1 MPDLTT
7 EEQRI
12 EGLYQRVRAILTQ
25 ARHKAMQYVNEA
37 MVNAYWEIGREIVEE
52 EQKGQVRAEYGKRIV
67 RNLSERMTTEF
78 GKGFEVR
85 NLWLMREFY
94 TKYPIVYAVRTLL
107 SWTHYRILMRIE
119 KPEVRAFY
127 EEECAKA
134 NWSTRELERQINS
147 MLYERLALSTDKS
160 ALRQMDTEG
169 RETFDP
175 AALIKDPYVL
185 EFTGLNPSA
194 SLQETDLETAL
205 MNHLQQFLLELG
217 REFYFVARQQR
228 ISVGGDDFY
237 VDLVFYHR
245 ILRFFLLIDL
255 KTGKLTHQDIG
266 QMLFYTGY
274 YEAEITRADE
284 NPPVG
289 LLLCADKNE
298 AVVKYTL
305 NKTQQQIF
313 ASRYELIL
321 PTEEELRTELQRE
334 TARLTQ
340 QLRLEMDSEDSS
352 L

>member
-7 EEQRI
+7 EEQT
-12 EGLYQRVRAILTQ
+12 LNALHQRVRAIISQ

-37 MVNAYWEIGREIVEE
+37 MVTAYWEIGREIVEE

-67 RNLSERMTTEF
+67 EELSHRLRLEF
-78 GKGFEVR
+78 GKGFDR
-85 NLWLMREFY
+85 ATLWRMRDFY
-94 TKYPIVYAVRTLL
+94 NTFPILAAVRREL
-107 SWTHYRILMRIE
+107 SWTHHRILLAIK

-147 MLYERLALSTDKS
+147 MLYERLALSTDKA
-160 ALRQMDTEG
+160 ALRRMDVEG

-175 AALIKDPYVL
+175 AELIKDPYVL
-185 EFTGLNPSA
+185 EFTGMNPFA

-245 ILRFFLLIDL
+245 IHRFFLLIDL

-274 YEAEITRADE
+274 YEAEITREDE

-289 LLLCADKNE
+289 LILCTDKNE

-313 ASRYELIL
+313 ASRYALVL

-340 QLRLEMDSEDSS
+340 QLRLAMDSEDAA